1 MISYP
6 NEQEKGRYFAWFWA
20 IFNMG
25 SVLGSL
31 IPLGENIHLSL
42 TAHSVNDGTYI
53 GFIVLMFFGAF
64 LATLLCNAGDI
75 IRPDGSKVI
84 LMKHPSWVSEF
95 VGLWETLRWEPL
107 IILLFPMF
115 FVSNWFYVYQQ
126 NAVNG
131 AVFNV
136 RTRALNSLLY
146 WLAQIIAAGIWG
158 SLLDFHSVRRS
169 LRAKITWV
177 VLVVLTFA
185 IWGGGYAF
193 EKTYT
198 REDVDPEPPTNYVGK
213 DWSDSGY
220 VGIMFLYFFY
230 GFFDAA
236 WQASVYWLMGALSN
250 SGRRSANYVGF
261 YKGIQ
266 SVGAAV
272 VNNLD
277 ARHLSFKTEFIS
289 NWSLLAGSLV
299 FAAPVIF
306 FKIKDHISVEEDLQG
321 TDETVADV
329 LPSGHPEKNVDV

>member
-1 MISYP
+1 MDIL
-6 NEQEKGRYFAWFWA
+6 Q
-20 IFNMG
+20 
-25 SVLGSL
+25 
-31 IPLGENIHLSL
+31 IPLGQNIHLSP
-42 TAHSVNDGTYI
+42 TAHAVNDGTYI

-64 LATLLCNAGDI
+64 LATLLVNAGDI
-75 IRPDGSKVI
+75 IRPDGTKVI

-107 IILLFPMF
+107 ILLLFPMF

-146 WLAQIIAAGIWG
+146 WLAQIFAAGIWG
-158 SLLDFHSVRRS
+158 YLLDVQGVRRS
-169 LRAKITWV
+169 VRAKITWV

-198 REDVDPEPPTNYVGK
+198 RETVNPEAPVNYVGK

-220 VGIMFLYFFY
+220 VGIMFLYIFY

-236 WQASVYWLMGALSN
+236 WQASVYW
-250 SGRRSANYVGF
+250 
-261 YKGIQ
+261 
-266 SVGAAV
+266 
-272 VNNLD
+272 
-277 ARHLSFKTEFIS
+277 
-289 NWSLLAGSLV
+289 
-299 FAAPVIF
+299 
-306 FKIKDHISVEEDLQG
+306 
-321 TDETVADV
+321 
-329 LPSGHPEKNVDV
+329 